1 MIYLYNYAVYN
12 DCEEPFCIGSFY
24 SDSENETSESV
35 LKHYLDKQPQ
45 MKGFDLT
52 LEIDAPIKMFV
63 GDVVNKLNDD
73 SRIFYI

>member
-1 MIYLYNYAVYN
+1 MIYLYNYSVYN
-12 DCEEPFCIGSFY
+12 DYDEPFCVGSFY
-24 SDSENETSESV
+24 SNSESESSENV
-35 LKHYLDKQPQ
+35 LEHYLEMQPQ

-52 LEIDAPIKMFV
+52 LEIDAPIKMYV